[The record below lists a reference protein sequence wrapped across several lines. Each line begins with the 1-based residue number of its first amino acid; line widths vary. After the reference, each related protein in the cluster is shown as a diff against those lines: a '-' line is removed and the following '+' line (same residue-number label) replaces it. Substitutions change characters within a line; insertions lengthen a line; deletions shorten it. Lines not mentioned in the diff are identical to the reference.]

1 MELKGF
7 KSFAEKTTIKFDS
20 QITAVVGPN
29 GSGKSNISDAV
40 RWVLGEQSV
49 KSLRGA
55 NMKDVI
61 FTGAKSSMN
70 IAEVKLN
77 FSNEDKKLDI
87 PYDKVAITRRIYRS
101 GENEYK
107 INDKRVRLKD
117 IRELFFDTGVGKEG
131 YSIIGQ
137 GRIDEIIMSSPKDR
151 RAIFEEASGISK
163 HKYRRDEA
171 SKKLES
177 VNDDLEIIE
186 KELEYKKKD
195 YNLFKTYKEN
205 YLKHRDLTEEINK
218 KSFFYLKN
226 KSYDLIKKRD
236 NLKNQIRD
244 LDENIKSLESQNSEI
259 KEKLSPFKK
268 DYNLDKERLEN
279 LLASLSSYEKNI
291 EKAHS
296 SLKLNEQKLDYDEKD
311 RARIADVLSSLET
324 NFSKDS
330 KDLEEKEDSLNKIEK
345 SILEIENDLKIKKE
359 TRDRLEKEI
368 KNLNDEIFKEKIA
381 YEEVKAKILDYQVFE
396 KSRAI
401 IDEKRKK
408 DLKEKRQRIE
418 KLDQEIC
425 ELEKEYE
432 SLKSAEK
439 ILDGEILDLKE
450 RTKNLAE
457 AINKANEELERSIS
471 SLNNLKLDL
480 KSLLSDY
487 KIEKNLL
494 ENNQGYF
501 YPVQDFLKKT
511 KINGLG
517 GFYLDTLAN
526 LISVKNGYEEI
537 IDTLIGSGLQN
548 IVTRT
553 KEDTRELINFVNR
566 EKLGRLTFL
575 PINSINSFLK
585 ERPRE
590 PEVIAMAY
598 ELVAYDPKLT
608 GIIGHFLGSTVVVKD
623 IDDAISLSKKI
634 KGYRIISL
642 NLDIINTWGSMV
654 AGTNKNKRSST
665 NLLNRKKK
673 LSDLENSINNLSV
686 KQKDYEKRISE
697 INQDLGTKKNEL
709 LDLKQDFEEKDKK
722 KKDLASDIERLRLKI
737 ESLSQQRTDLD
748 ESGLDYEERES
759 DIDIERLKAEE
770 ISLKEDLEGQNTKL
784 AEKSKDFD
792 ILKEEII
799 SLTNK
804 LEINKRDKSLLENSL
819 ANIKNS
825 LEDIRENKKIQ
836 EKLFANLE
844 NDLEESKKKAES
856 LEKSIKLYQE
866 EAEKL
871 SQTIADLKDSLSK
884 REGEN
889 SKLIEENQKFE
900 EEIKNLDLERVKIS
914 YKLDS
919 ANENYK
925 NLEDEVSPYITMSLD
940 DLAEKFK
947 ADEKIS
953 PTKSELIDIQKRINE
968 VGFFTETALE
978 DFDNIDKEVNFIK
991 AQVEDL
997 RNSKADIEKMIVRLE
1012 KEMKDEFSKNFA
1024 IINENFTKIFK
1035 ILFMGGDA
1043 RLILD
1048 SEDFLTAGVEIEAKP
1063 PSKSLKSIS
1072 LLSGG
1077 EKALTAV
1084 ALLFAIF
1091 EQNPAPFSILDEIDA
1106 ALDEANIKRYIEY
1119 LKGLSDKTQF
1129 IMITHRQTTM
1139 QLAEKIHGVTIDDEG
1154 ISKLYSIGFGEN

>member
-1 MELKGF
+1 M
-7 KSFAEKTTIKFDS
+7 
-20 QITAVVGPN
+20 
-29 GSGKSNISDAV
+29 
-40 RWVLGEQSV
+40 GEQSV

-575 PINSINSFLK
+575 PIDSINSFLK

>member
-1 MELKGF
+1 M
-7 KSFAEKTTIKFDS
+7 
-20 QITAVVGPN
+20 
-29 GSGKSNISDAV
+29 
-40 RWVLGEQSV
+40 GEQSV

-575 PINSINSFLK
+575 PIDSINSFLK

-844 NDLEESKKKAES
+844 NDLEESKKKGES

>member
-1 MELKGF
+1 M
-7 KSFAEKTTIKFDS
+7 
-20 QITAVVGPN
+20 
-29 GSGKSNISDAV
+29 
-40 RWVLGEQSV
+40 GEQSV

-107 INDKRVRLKD
+107 INDNRVRLKD

-137 GRIDEIIMSSPKDR
+137 GRIDEIILSSPKDR

-205 YLKHRDLTEEINK
+205 YLKHRDLTNEINK

-236 NLKNQIRD
+236 NLKIQIRD
-244 LDENIKSLESQNSEI
+244 LDEKVKTLENQNSEI

-268 DYNLDKERLEN
+268 DYDLDKERLEN

-291 EKAHS
+291 EKANS

-311 RARIADVLSSLET
+311 RARIAEVLSSLGT
-324 NFSKDS
+324 NYNKES
-330 KDLEEKEDSLNKIEK
+330 KDLEEKEYSLNQIEK
-345 SILEIENDLKIKKE
+345 SILEIENDLKTKKE
-359 TRDRLEKEI
+359 TRDGLEKEI
-368 KNLNDEIFKEKIA
+368 KALNDEIFKEKIV

-408 DLKEKRQRIE
+408 DLEEKRQKID
-418 KLDQEIC
+418 KLDIEIG

-432 SLKSAEK
+432 SLKAAGK
-439 ILDGEILDLKE
+439 TLNGEILDLKE
-450 RTKNLAE
+450 KTNNLAE
-457 AINKANEELERSIS
+457 AINKANEELDRSIS

-553 KEDTRELINFVNR
+553 KDDTRELINFVNR

-575 PINSINSFLK
+575 PIDSINSFLK
-585 ERPRE
+585 EKPIE
-590 PEVIAMAY
+590 PEVVAMAY
-598 ELVAYDPKLT
+598 ELVAYDPKLR

-673 LSDLENSINNLSV
+673 LNDLENSIKNLTG
-686 KQKDYEKRISE
+686 KQKDFEKRISE
-697 INQDLGTKKNEL
+697 INQDLAYKKNEL
-709 LDLKQDFEEKDKK
+709 LDLKEDFEEKDKK
-722 KKDLASDIERLRLKI
+722 KNNLASEIERLRLKI
-737 ESLSQQRTDLD
+737 ESLSQHKADLGV
-748 ESGLDYEERES
+748 EGLDYEDRES

-770 ISLKEDLEGQNTKL
+770 ISLKEDLENQNRKL
-784 AEKSKDFD
+784 TEKSKAFD

-799 SLTNK
+799 SLTNR

-819 ANIKNS
+819 VNIKNS

-871 SQTIADLKDSLSK
+871 SQIITDLKDSLSK

-889 SKLIEENQKFE
+889 SKLIEENQKLE
-900 EEIKNLDLERVKIS
+900 DQIKNLDLERVKIS
-914 YKLDS
+914 YKIDS
-919 ANENYK
+919 ANENYQ
-925 NLEDEVSPYITMSLD
+925 NLEDEVGPYITMSLD

-947 ADEKIS
+947 DDEKIN

-991 AQVEDL
+991 DQVEDL
-997 RNSKADIEKMIVRLE
+997 RHSKADIEKMIVRLE

>member
-1 MELKGF
+1 
-7 KSFAEKTTIKFDS
+7 
-20 QITAVVGPN
+20 
-29 GSGKSNISDAV
+29 
-40 RWVLGEQSV
+40 
-49 KSLRGA
+49 
-55 NMKDVI
+55 MKDVI

-77 FSNEDKKLDI
+77 FSNENKKLDI

-330 KDLEEKEDSLNKIEK
+330 KELEEKEDSLGQIEK

-359 TRDRLEKEI
+359 IRDRLEKEI
-368 KNLNDEIFKEKIA
+368 KSLNDEIFKEKIA

-408 DLKEKRQRIE
+408 DLEEKRQRIE
-418 KLDQEIC
+418 KLDLEIAQ
-425 ELEKEYE
+425 LEKEYE
-432 SLKSAEK
+432 SLRSAER

-450 RTKNLAE
+450 KTKNLAE

-494 ENNQGYF
+494 DNNQGYF

-526 LISVKNGYEEI
+526 LISVKNSYEEI

-566 EKLGRLTFL
+566 ERLGRLTFL
-575 PINSINSFLK
+575 PIDSINSFLK

-598 ELVAYDPKLT
+598 ELVAYDSKLT
-608 GIIGHFLGSTVVVKD
+608 SIIGHFLGSTVVVKD

-673 LSDLENSINNLSV
+673 LSDLENSINNLTG
-686 KQKDYEKRISE
+686 KQKDFEKRIFD
-697 INQDLGTKKNEL
+697 INQDLGSKKNDL
-709 LDLKQDFEEKDKK
+709 LGLKQDFEEKDKK
-722 KKDLASDIERLRLKI
+722 KKDLASQIERLRLKI
-737 ESLSQQRTDLD
+737 ESLSQHKADLD
-748 ESGLDYEERES
+748 DQGLDYEERES

-770 ISLKEDLEGQNTKL
+770 ISLKEDLEGQNAKL
-784 AEKSKDFD
+784 AEKSKVFD

-844 NDLEESKKKAES
+844 NDLEESKKKAET

-871 SQTIADLKDSLSK
+871 SQTIANLKNSLSK

-997 RNSKADIEKMIVRLE
+997 KNSKADIEKMIVRLE

>member
-1 MELKGF
+1 
-7 KSFAEKTTIKFDS
+7 
-20 QITAVVGPN
+20 
-29 GSGKSNISDAV
+29 
-40 RWVLGEQSV
+40 
-49 KSLRGA
+49 
-55 NMKDVI
+55 MKDVI
-61 FTGAKSSMN
+61 FTGAKSAMN
-70 IAEVKLN
+70 IAEVSLN
-77 FSNEDKKLDI
+77 FSNEDKKLDL

-117 IRELFFDTGVGKEG
+117 VRELFLDTGVGKEG

-186 KELEYKKKD
+186 KELEYKEKD
-195 YNLFKTYKEN
+195 YNLLKTYKDN
-205 YLKHRDLTEEINK
+205 YLKHRDLTDEINK

-236 NLKNQIRD
+236 SLKIDIKN
-244 LDENIKSLESQNSEI
+244 LDEKINELESQNSEV
-259 KEKLSPFKK
+259 KEKLSPFRK
-268 DYNLDKERLEN
+268 DYELDKEKLDK
-279 LLASLSSYEKNI
+279 LIASLSSYEKNI
-291 EKAHS
+291 EKANS

-311 RARIADVLSSLET
+311 KARIREILENLER
-324 NFSKDS
+324 NFIKEG
-330 KDLEEKEDSLNKIEK
+330 KDLEEKQKNIKILEESIFEIEK
-345 SILEIENDLKIKKE
+345 DFKDKKE
-359 TRDRLEKEI
+359 TRSKLEVEI
-368 KNLNDEIFKEKIA
+368 NLLNEEISKGNTT
-381 YEEVKAKILDYQVFE
+381 YEEIKAKIIDYQVFE

-408 DLKEKRQRIE
+408 DLEEKRIKIE
-418 KLDQEIC
+418 N
-425 ELEKEYE
+425 
-432 SLKSAEK
+432 
-439 ILDGEILDLKE
+439 LDGEIGELKNQYKKLKTSE
-450 RTKNLAE
+450 DSLAGEILEEEGKIRELGE
-457 AINKANEELERSIS
+457 AITLLTDQSNKTTS
-471 SLNNLKLDL
+471 SLNNLKLDM

-511 KINGLG
+511 KINGLA

-526 LISVKNGYEEI
+526 LISVRIGYEEI
-537 IDTLIGSGLQN
+537 IDNLIGAGLQN

-553 KEDTRELINFVNR
+553 KEDTRELINFVNK

-575 PINSINSFLK
+575 PIDSINSSMK
-585 ERPRE
+585 EKPRE

-598 ELVAYDPKLT
+598 ELVGYDEKLT

-623 IDDAISLSKKI
+623 IDAAISLSKKI

-673 LSDLENSINNLSV
+673 LVDLENSIQNLNQ
-686 KQKDYEKRISE
+686 KQKSLEEKLGE
-697 INQDLGTKKNEL
+697 INLDLENKKNSL
-709 LDLKQDFEEKDKK
+709 IDLKNSYENKSES
-722 KKDLASDIERLRLKI
+722 KKDLINSMERLKLKI
-737 ESLSQQRTDLD
+737 ESLSQQRLDLD
-748 ESGLDYEERES
+748 SDELDYEDRES
-759 DIDIERLKAEE
+759 DVDIDKLKADEERLLNDLGQKNKELEE
-770 ISLKEDLEGQNTKL
+770 KTAAFNHIKEDLIT
-784 AEKSKDFD
+784 
-792 ILKEEII
+792 
-799 SLTNK
+799 LTNK
-804 LEINKRDKSLLENSL
+804 LEIAKRDKSLGQNSL
-819 ANIKNS
+819 ANLKNS
-825 LEDIRENKKIQ
+825 LEDIRSNKQIQ
-836 EKLFANLE
+836 EKLLVNLE
-844 NDLEESKKKAES
+844 KDLEASRQNTEN
-856 LEKSIKLYQE
+856 LNKSIALYE
-866 EAEKL
+866 KEAENLRTVIEELKASLKL
-871 SQTIADLKDSLSK
+871 

-889 SKLIEENQKFE
+889 IKLIEENQKFE
-900 EEIKNLDLERVKIS
+900 DELKNLDLERVKLS
-914 YKLDS
+914 YKLDN

-925 NLEDEVSPYITMSLD
+925 NLEDEVGPYITMSLD
-940 DLAEKFK
+940 DLAEKYK
-947 ADEKIS
+947 QEEKIN
-953 PTKSELIDIQKRINE
+953 PTKTDLINLQKKINE
-968 VGFFTETALE
+968 VGYFTETSLE
-978 DFDNIDKEVNFIK
+978 DFDTVDKEVNFIK
-991 AQVEDL
+991 DQVADL

-1024 IINENFTKIFK
+1024 VINQNFTKIFK

-1154 ISKLYSIGFGEN
+1154 ISKLYSIGFAENWLKG

>member
-1 MELKGF
+1 M
-7 KSFAEKTTIKFDS
+7 
-20 QITAVVGPN
+20 
-29 GSGKSNISDAV
+29 
-40 RWVLGEQSV
+40 GEQSV

-77 FSNEDKKLDI
+77 FSNENKKLDI

-236 NLKNQIRD
+236 NLKNQIRN
-244 LDENIKSLESQNSEI
+244 LDENIKSLEGQNLEI

-268 DYNLDKERLEN
+268 DYDLDKERLEN

-291 EKAHS
+291 EKSHS

-311 RARIADVLSSLET
+311 RTRIAEVLSSLET

-330 KDLEEKEDSLNKIEK
+330 KELEEKEDSLNKIEK

-408 DLKEKRQRIE
+408 DLEEKRQRIE
-418 KLDQEIC
+418 KLDQEIA

-432 SLKSAEK
+432 SLRSVEK
-439 ILDGEILDLKE
+439 NLDGEIFDLKE
-450 RTKNLAE
+450 KTNNLAD
-457 AINKANEELERSIS
+457 AINKANEELDRSIS
-471 SLNNLKLDL
+471 SLNKLKLDL

-526 LISVKNGYEEI
+526 LISVRNGYEEI

-566 EKLGRLTFL
+566 ERLGRLTFL
-575 PINSINSFLK
+575 PIDSINSFLK
-585 ERPRE
+585 EKPRE
-590 PEVIAMAY
+590 PEVVAMAY

-608 GIIGHFLGSTVVVKD
+608 SIIGHFLGSTVVVKD

-686 KQKDYEKRISE
+686 KQKDFEKRISE

-709 LDLKQDFEEKDKK
+709 LDLKQDFEDKENK
-722 KKDLASDIERLRLKI
+722 KKDLTSQIERLRLKI
-737 ESLSQQRTDLD
+737 ESLSQQRIDLD
-748 ESGLDYEERES
+748 GSGPDYEERES

-770 ISLKEDLEGQNTKL
+770 ISLKEDIEGQNAKL
-784 AEKSKDFD
+784 AEKSKVFD

-819 ANIKNS
+819 VNIKNS

-871 SQTIADLKDSLSK
+871 SQTIADLKNSLSK

-940 DLAEKFK
+940 DLAEKFR

-953 PTKSELIDIQKRINE
+953 PTKSELIEIQKRINE

-997 RNSKADIEKMIVRLE
+997 KNSKADIEKMIVRLE

>member
-1 MELKGF
+1 M
-7 KSFAEKTTIKFDS
+7 
-20 QITAVVGPN
+20 
-29 GSGKSNISDAV
+29 
-40 RWVLGEQSV
+40 GEQSV

-77 FSNEDKKLDI
+77 FSNENKKLDI

-244 LDENIKSLESQNSEI
+244 LDEKIKTLESQNSEI

-268 DYNLDKERLEN
+268 DYDLDKERLEN

-330 KDLEEKEDSLNKIEK
+330 KNLEEKEDSLNKIEK
-345 SILEIENDLKIKKE
+345 SILEIENDLKTKKE

-408 DLKEKRQRIE
+408 DLEEKRQRIE
-418 KLDQEIC
+418 KLDLEIAQ
-425 ELEKEYE
+425 LEKEYE
-432 SLKSAEK
+432 SLRSAEK

-450 RTKNLAE
+450 KTKNLAE

-566 EKLGRLTFL
+566 ERLGRLTFL
-575 PINSINSFLK
+575 PIDSINSFLK

-623 IDDAISLSKKI
+623 IDAAISLSKKI

-673 LSDLENSINNLSV
+673 LSDLENSINNLNV
-686 KQKDYEKRISE
+686 KQKDFEKRISE
-697 INQDLGTKKNEL
+697 INQDLGSKKNDL
-709 LDLKQDFEEKDKK
+709 LGLKQDFEEKDKK
-722 KKDLASDIERLRLKI
+722 KIDLASKIERLRLKI
-737 ESLSQQRTDLD
+737 ESLSQHKADLD
-748 ESGLDYEERES
+748 DQGLDYEERES

-770 ISLKEDLEGQNTKL
+770 ISLKEDLDGQNAKL
-784 AEKSKDFD
+784 AEKSKVFD

-844 NDLEESKKKAES
+844 NDLEESKKKAET

-871 SQTIADLKDSLSK
+871 SQTIANLKNSLSK

-997 RNSKADIEKMIVRLE
+997 KNSKADIEKMIVRLE

>member
-1 MELKGF
+1 M
-7 KSFAEKTTIKFDS
+7 
-20 QITAVVGPN
+20 
-29 GSGKSNISDAV
+29 
-40 RWVLGEQSV
+40 GEQSV

-137 GRIDEIIMSSPKDR
+137 GRIDEIILSSPKDR

-186 KELEYKKKD
+186 KELDYKKKD

-205 YLKHRDLTEEINK
+205 YLKHRDLTNEINK

-236 NLKNQIRD
+236 NLKIQIRD
-244 LDENIKSLESQNSEI
+244 LDEKVKTLESQNSKI

-268 DYNLDKERLEN
+268 DYDLDKERLEN

-311 RARIADVLSSLET
+311 KARIAEVLSSLGT
-324 NFSKDS
+324 NFNKES
-330 KDLEEKEDSLNKIEK
+330 KDLDEKEYSLNQIEK
-345 SILEIENDLKIKKE
+345 SILEIENDLKTKKE
-359 TRDRLEKEI
+359 TRDGLEKEI
-368 KNLNDEIFKEKIA
+368 KALNDEIFKGKIA

-408 DLKEKRQRIE
+408 DLEEKRQKID
-418 KLDQEIC
+418 KLDIEIG

-432 SLKSAEK
+432 SLKAAEK
-439 ILDGEILDLKE
+439 KLDGEILDLKE
-450 RTKNLAE
+450 KTNNLAE
-457 AINKANEELERSIS
+457 AINKANEELDRSIS

-537 IDTLIGSGLQN
+537 IDNLIGSGLQN

-553 KEDTRELINFVNR
+553 KDDTRELINFVNR

-575 PINSINSFLK
+575 PIDSINSFLK
-585 ERPRE
+585 EKPIE
-590 PEVIAMAY
+590 PEVVAMAY
-598 ELVAYDPKLT
+598 ELVAYDPKLR

-673 LSDLENSINNLSV
+673 LNDLENSIKNLTG
-686 KQKDYEKRISE
+686 KQKDFEKRISE
-697 INQDLGTKKNEL
+697 INQDLAYKKNEL
-709 LDLKQDFEEKDKK
+709 LDLKEDFEGKDKK
-722 KKDLASDIERLRLKI
+722 KNNLASEIERLRLKI
-737 ESLSQQRTDLD
+737 ESLSQLKADLGA
-748 ESGLDYEERES
+748 EGLDYEDRES

-770 ISLKEDLEGQNTKL
+770 ISLKEDIENQNRKL
-784 AEKSKDFD
+784 TEKSKAFD

-804 LEINKRDKSLLENSL
+804 LEIDKRDNSLLENSL
-819 ANIKNS
+819 VNIKNS

-871 SQTIADLKDSLSK
+871 SQIIADLKDSLSK

-889 SKLIEENQKFE
+889 SKLIEENQKLE
-900 EEIKNLDLERVKIS
+900 DQIKNLDLERVKIS

-919 ANENYK
+919 ANENYQ
-925 NLEDEVSPYITMSLD
+925 NLEDEVGPYITMSLD

-947 ADEKIS
+947 DDEKLN

-991 AQVEDL
+991 EQVEDL

>member
-1 MELKGF
+1 M
-7 KSFAEKTTIKFDS
+7 
-20 QITAVVGPN
+20 
-29 GSGKSNISDAV
+29 
-40 RWVLGEQSV
+40 GEQSV

-137 GRIDEIIMSSPKDR
+137 GRIDEIILSSPKDR

-205 YLKHRDLTEEINK
+205 YLKHRDLTNEINK

-236 NLKNQIRD
+236 NLKIQIRD
-244 LDENIKSLESQNSEI
+244 LDEKVKTLESQNSEI

-311 RARIADVLSSLET
+311 RARIAEVLSSLET
-324 NFSKDS
+324 NFNKES
-330 KDLEEKEDSLNKIEK
+330 KDLEEKEYSLNQIEK
-345 SILEIENDLKIKKE
+345 SILEIENDLKTKKE
-359 TRDRLEKEI
+359 TRDGLEKET
-368 KNLNDEIFKEKIA
+368 KALNDEIFEEKIA

-408 DLKEKRQRIE
+408 DLEEKRQKIDKLEIE
-418 KLDQEIC
+418 IG
-425 ELEKEYE
+425 ELQKEYE
-432 SLKSAEK
+432 SLKASEK
-439 ILDGEILDLKE
+439 KLDGEILDLKE
-450 RTKNLAE
+450 KTNNLAE
-457 AINKANEELERSIS
+457 AINKANEELDRSIS

-553 KEDTRELINFVNR
+553 KDDTRELINFVNR

-575 PINSINSFLK
+575 PIDSINSFLK
-585 ERPRE
+585 EKPRE
-590 PEVIAMAY
+590 PEVVAMAY

-608 GIIGHFLGSTVVVKD
+608 GIIGHFLGSTVVVKN

-673 LSDLENSINNLSV
+673 LNDLENSIKNLTG
-686 KQKDYEKRISE
+686 KQKDFEKRISE
-697 INQDLGTKKNEL
+697 INQDLSYKKNEL
-709 LDLKQDFEEKDKK
+709 LDLKEDFEEKDKK
-722 KKDLASDIERLRLKI
+722 KNNLASEIERLRLKI
-737 ESLSQQRTDLD
+737 ESLNQHKTDLGV
-748 ESGLDYEERES
+748 EGLDYEDRES
-759 DIDIERLKAEE
+759 DIDIERFKAEE
-770 ISLKEDLEGQNTKL
+770 ISLKEDLENQNRKL
-784 AEKSKDFD
+784 TEKSKAFD

-819 ANIKNS
+819 VNIKNS

-871 SQTIADLKDSLSK
+871 SQIITDLKDSLSK

-889 SKLIEENQKFE
+889 SKLIEENQKLE
-900 EEIKNLDLERVKIS
+900 DQIKNLDLERVKIS
-914 YKLDS
+914 YKIDS
-919 ANENYK
+919 ANENYQ
-925 NLEDEVSPYITMSLD
+925 NLEDEVGPYITMSLD

-947 ADEKIS
+947 ADEKLN
-953 PTKSELIDIQKRINE
+953 PTKSELIDIQKKINE

-991 AQVEDL
+991 DQVEDL

>member
-1 MELKGF
+1 
-7 KSFAEKTTIKFDS
+7 
-20 QITAVVGPN
+20 
-29 GSGKSNISDAV
+29 
-40 RWVLGEQSV
+40 
-49 KSLRGA
+49 
-55 NMKDVI
+55 MKDVI
-61 FTGAKSSMN
+61 FTGAKSAMN
-70 IAEVKLN
+70 IAEVSLN
-77 FSNEDKKLDI
+77 FSNEDKKLDL

-107 INDKRVRLKD
+107 INEKRVRLKD
-117 IRELFFDTGVGKEG
+117 VRELFLDTGVGKEG

-186 KELEYKKKD
+186 KELEYKEKD
-195 YNLFKTYKEN
+195 YNLLKTYKDN
-205 YLKHRDLTEEINK
+205 YLKHRDLTDEINK

-236 NLKNQIRD
+236 SLKIDIKN
-244 LDENIKSLESQNSEI
+244 LDEKINELESQNSEV
-259 KEKLSPFKK
+259 KEKLSPFRK
-268 DYNLDKERLEN
+268 DYELDKEKLDK
-279 LLASLSSYEKNI
+279 LIASLSSYEKNI
-291 EKAHS
+291 EKANS

-311 RARIADVLSSLET
+311 KARIREILENLES
-324 NFSKDS
+324 NFIKEG
-330 KDLEEKEDSLNKIEK
+330 KDLEEKQKNIKILEE
-345 SILEIENDLKIKKE
+345 SILEIEKDFKDKKE
-359 TRDRLEKEI
+359 TRFKLEVDINLLNEEI
-368 KNLNDEIFKEKIA
+368 SKGNTT
-381 YEEVKAKILDYQVFE
+381 YEEIKAKIIDYQVFE

-408 DLKEKRQRIE
+408 DLEEKRIKIE
-418 KLDQEIC
+418 NI
-425 ELEKEYE
+425 
-432 SLKSAEK
+432 
-439 ILDGEILDLKE
+439 DGEIGELKNQYE
-450 RTKNLAE
+450 KLKTSEDSLSSEILEEEGKIRELGE
-457 AINKANEELERSIS
+457 AITLLTDQSNKTTS
-471 SLNNLKLDL
+471 SLNNLKLDM

-511 KINGLG
+511 KINGLAR
-517 GFYLDTLAN
+517 FYLDTLAN
-526 LISVKNGYEEI
+526 LISVRIGYEEI
-537 IDTLIGSGLQN
+537 IDNLIGAGLQN

-553 KEDTRELINFVNR
+553 KEDTRELINFVNK

-575 PINSINSFLK
+575 PIDSINSSMK
-585 ERPRE
+585 EKPRE

-598 ELVAYDPKLT
+598 ELVGYDEKLT

-623 IDDAISLSKKI
+623 IDAAISLSKKI

-673 LSDLENSINNLSV
+673 LADLENSIQNLNQ
-686 KQKDYEKRISE
+686 KQKSLEEKLGE
-697 INQDLGTKKNEL
+697 INLDLENKKISLIDLKNSYENKSESKKNL
-709 LDLKQDFEEKDKK
+709 IN
-722 KKDLASDIERLRLKI
+722 SMERLKLKI
-737 ESLSQQRTDLD
+737 ESLSQQRLDLD
-748 ESGLDYEERES
+748 SDELDYEDRES
-759 DIDIERLKAEE
+759 GFDIDKLKADEERLLNDLGQKNKELEE
-770 ISLKEDLEGQNTKL
+770 KTEAFNHIKEDLIT
-784 AEKSKDFD
+784 
-792 ILKEEII
+792 
-799 SLTNK
+799 LTNK
-804 LEINKRDKSLLENSL
+804 LEIAKRDKSLGQNSL
-819 ANIKNS
+819 ANLKNS
-825 LEDIRENKKIQ
+825 LEDIRSNKQIQ
-836 EKLFANLE
+836 EKLLVNLE
-844 NDLEESKKKAES
+844 KDLEASRQNTEN
-856 LEKSIKLYQE
+856 LNKSIALYE
-866 EAEKL
+866 KEAENLRTVIEELKASLKL
-871 SQTIADLKDSLSK
+871 

-889 SKLIEENQKFE
+889 IKLIEENQKFE
-900 EEIKNLDLERVKIS
+900 DELKNLDLERVKLS
-914 YKLDS
+914 YKLDN

-925 NLEDEVSPYITMSLD
+925 NLEDEVGPYITMSLD
-940 DLAEKFK
+940 DLAEKYK
-947 ADEKIS
+947 QEEKIN
-953 PTKSELIDIQKRINE
+953 PTKTDLINLQKKINE
-968 VGFFTETALE
+968 VGYFTETSLE
-978 DFDNIDKEVNFIK
+978 DFDTVDKEVNFIK
-991 AQVEDL
+991 DQVADL
-997 RNSKADIEKMIVRLE
+997 KNSKADIEKMIVRLE

-1024 IINENFTKIFK
+1024 VINQNFTKIFK

-1154 ISKLYSIGFGEN
+1154 ISKLYSIGFAENWLKG

>member
-1 MELKGF
+1 
-7 KSFAEKTTIKFDS
+7 
-20 QITAVVGPN
+20 
-29 GSGKSNISDAV
+29 
-40 RWVLGEQSV
+40 
-49 KSLRGA
+49 
-55 NMKDVI
+55 MKDVI

-137 GRIDEIIMSSPKDR
+137 GRIDEIILSSPKDR

-205 YLKHRDLTEEINK
+205 YLKHRDLTNEINK

-236 NLKNQIRD
+236 NLKIQIRD
-244 LDENIKSLESQNSEI
+244 LDEKVKTLESQNSKI

-268 DYNLDKERLEN
+268 DYDLDKERLEN

-311 RARIADVLSSLET
+311 RARISEVLSSLGT
-324 NFSKDS
+324 NFNKESKE
-330 KDLEEKEDSLNKIEK
+330 LEEKEYSLNQIEK
-345 SILEIENDLKIKKE
+345 SILEIENDLKTKKE
-359 TRDRLEKEI
+359 TRDGLEKEI
-368 KNLNDEIFKEKIA
+368 KALNDEIFEEKIA

-408 DLKEKRQRIE
+408 DLEEKRQKID
-418 KLDQEIC
+418 KLDIEIG

-432 SLKSAEK
+432 SLKAAEK
-439 ILDGEILDLKE
+439 KLDGEILDLKE
-450 RTKNLAE
+450 KTNNLAE
-457 AINKANEELERSIS
+457 AINKANEELDRSIS

-553 KEDTRELINFVNR
+553 KDDTRELINFVNR

-575 PINSINSFLK
+575 PIDSINSFLK
-585 ERPRE
+585 EKPRE
-590 PEVIAMAY
+590 PEVVAMAY

-608 GIIGHFLGSTVVVKD
+608 GIIGHFLGSTVVVKN

-654 AGTNKNKRSST
+654 AGTYKNKRSST

-673 LSDLENSINNLSV
+673 LNDLENSIKNLTG
-686 KQKDYEKRISE
+686 KQKDFEEKISE
-697 INQDLGTKKNEL
+697 INQDLAYKKNEL
-709 LDLKQDFEEKDKK
+709 LYLKEDFEEKDKK
-722 KKDLASDIERLRLKI
+722 KNNLASEIERLRLKI
-737 ESLSQQRTDLD
+737 ESLSQHKADLGV
-748 ESGLDYEERES
+748 EGLDYEDRES

-770 ISLKEDLEGQNTKL
+770 ISLKEDLENQNRKL
-784 AEKSKDFD
+784 AEKSKAFD

-799 SLTNK
+799 SLTNR

-819 ANIKNS
+819 VNIKNS

-871 SQTIADLKDSLSK
+871 SEIIADLKDSLSK

-889 SKLIEENQKFE
+889 SKLIEENQKLE
-900 EEIKNLDLERVKIS
+900 DQIKNLDLERVKIS

-919 ANENYK
+919 ANENYQ
-925 NLEDEVSPYITMSLD
+925 NLEDEVGPYITMSLD

-947 ADEKIS
+947 ADEKLN
-953 PTKSELIDIQKRINE
+953 PTKSELIDIQKKINE

-991 AQVEDL
+991 DQVEDL

>member
-1 MELKGF
+1 M
-7 KSFAEKTTIKFDS
+7 
-20 QITAVVGPN
+20 
-29 GSGKSNISDAV
+29 
-40 RWVLGEQSV
+40 GEQSV

-311 RARIADVLSSLET
+311 GARIADVLSSLET

-330 KDLEEKEDSLNKIEK
+330 KELEEKEDSLGQIEK

-368 KNLNDEIFKEKIA
+368 KSLNDEIFKEKIA

-408 DLKEKRQRIE
+408 DLEEKRQRIE

-439 ILDGEILDLKE
+439 ILEGEILDLKE
-450 RTKNLAE
+450 RTNNLAE

-494 ENNQGYF
+494 DNNQGYF

-553 KEDTRELINFVNR
+553 KDDTRELINFVNR
-566 EKLGRLTFL
+566 ERLGRLTFL
-575 PINSINSFLK
+575 PIDSINSFLK

-590 PEVIAMAY
+590 PEVVAMAY
-598 ELVAYDPKLT
+598 ELVSYDPKLT

-623 IDDAISLSKKI
+623 IDAAISLSKKI

-673 LSDLENSINNLSV
+673 LSDLENSINNLTG
-686 KQKDYEKRISE
+686 KQKDFEKRISE
-697 INQDLGTKKNEL
+697 INQDLGSKKNDL
-709 LDLKQDFEEKDKK
+709 LGLKQDFEEKDKK
-722 KKDLASDIERLRLKI
+722 KKDLASQIERLRLKI
-737 ESLSQQRTDLD
+737 ESLSQHKADLD
-748 ESGLDYEERES
+748 DQGLDYEERES

-770 ISLKEDLEGQNTKL
+770 ISLKEDLEGQNAKL
-784 AEKSKDFD
+784 AEKSKVFD

-844 NDLEESKKKAES
+844 NDLEESKKKAET

-871 SQTIADLKDSLSK
+871 SQTIANLKNSLSK

-978 DFDNIDKEVNFIK
+978 DFDNIDNEVDFIK

-1139 QLAEKIHGVTIDDEG
+1139 QLAEKIHGITIDDEG

>member
-1 MELKGF
+1 M
-7 KSFAEKTTIKFDS
+7 
-20 QITAVVGPN
+20 
-29 GSGKSNISDAV
+29 
-40 RWVLGEQSV
+40 GEQSV

-205 YLKHRDLTEEINK
+205 YLKHRDLNNEINK

-236 NLKNQIRD
+236 NLKIQIRD
-244 LDENIKSLESQNSEI
+244 LDEKVKTLENQNSEI

-268 DYNLDKERLEN
+268 DYELDKERLEN

-311 RARIADVLSSLET
+311 RARIAEVLSSLGT
-324 NFSKDS
+324 NFNKESKE
-330 KDLEEKEDSLNKIEK
+330 LEEKEYSLNQIEK
-345 SILEIENDLKIKKE
+345 SILEIENDLKTKKE
-359 TRDRLEKEI
+359 TRDGLEKEI
-368 KNLNDEIFKEKIA
+368 KALNDEIFEEKIA

-408 DLKEKRQRIE
+408 DLEEKRQKID
-418 KLDQEIC
+418 KLDIEIG

-432 SLKSAEK
+432 SLKAAEK
-439 ILDGEILDLKE
+439 KLDGEILDLKE
-450 RTKNLAE
+450 KTNNLAE
-457 AINKANEELERSIS
+457 AINKANEELDRSIS

-553 KEDTRELINFVNR
+553 KDDTRELINFVNR

-575 PINSINSFLK
+575 PIDSINSFLK
-585 ERPRE
+585 EKPIE
-590 PEVIAMAY
+590 TEVVAMAY
-598 ELVAYDPKLT
+598 ELVAYDPKLR

-673 LSDLENSINNLSV
+673 LNDLENSIKNLTG
-686 KQKDYEKRISE
+686 KQKDFEKRISE
-697 INQDLGTKKNEL
+697 INQDLAYKKKEL
-709 LDLKQDFEEKDKK
+709 LDLKEDFEGKDKK
-722 KKDLASDIERLRLKI
+722 KNNLASEIERLRLKI
-737 ESLSQQRTDLD
+737 ESLSQLKADLGA
-748 ESGLDYEERES
+748 EGLDYEDRES

-770 ISLKEDLEGQNTKL
+770 ISLKEDLENQNRKL
-784 AEKSKDFD
+784 TEKSKAFD

-799 SLTNK
+799 SLTNR

-819 ANIKNS
+819 VNIKNS

-844 NDLEESKKKAES
+844 NDLKGSKKKAES

-871 SQTIADLKDSLSK
+871 SQIIADLKDSLSK

-889 SKLIEENQKFE
+889 SKLIEENQKLE
-900 EEIKNLDLERVKIS
+900 DQIKNLDLERVKIS

-919 ANENYK
+919 ANENYQ
-925 NLEDEVSPYITMSLD
+925 NLEDEVGPYITMSLD

-947 ADEKIS
+947 ADEKLN
-953 PTKSELIDIQKRINE
+953 PTKSELIDIQKKINE

-991 AQVEDL
+991 EQVEDL

-1048 SEDFLTAGVEIEAKP
+1048 SEDFLAAGVEIEAKP

>member
-1 MELKGF
+1 M
-7 KSFAEKTTIKFDS
+7 
-20 QITAVVGPN
+20 
-29 GSGKSNISDAV
+29 
-40 RWVLGEQSV
+40 GEQSV

-77 FSNEDKKLDI
+77 FSNENKKLDI

-244 LDENIKSLESQNSEI
+244 LDENIKSLESQNLEI
-259 KEKLSPFKK
+259 QEKLSPFKK
-268 DYNLDKERLEN
+268 DYDLDKERLEN

-330 KDLEEKEDSLNKIEK
+330 KELEEKEDSLGQIEK

-368 KNLNDEIFKEKIA
+368 KSLNDEIFKEKIA

-408 DLKEKRQRIE
+408 DLEEKRQRIE
-418 KLDQEIC
+418 KLDLEIAQ
-425 ELEKEYE
+425 LEKEYE
-432 SLKSAEK
+432 SLRSAEK

-450 RTKNLAE
+450 KTKNLAE

-494 ENNQGYF
+494 DNNQGYF

-566 EKLGRLTFL
+566 ERLGRLTFL
-575 PINSINSFLK
+575 PIDSINSFLK

-608 GIIGHFLGSTVVVKD
+608 SIIGHFLGSTVVVKD

-673 LSDLENSINNLSV
+673 LSDLDNSINNLNV
-686 KQKDYEKRISE
+686 KQKDFEKRISE
-697 INQDLGTKKNEL
+697 INQDLGSKKNDL
-709 LDLKQDFEEKDKK
+709 LGLKQDFEEKDKK
-722 KKDLASDIERLRLKI
+722 KKDLASQIERLRLKI
-737 ESLSQQRTDLD
+737 ESLSQHKADLD
-748 ESGLDYEERES
+748 DQGLDYEERES

-770 ISLKEDLEGQNTKL
+770 ISLKEDLEGQNAKL
-784 AEKSKDFD
+784 AEKSKVFD

-844 NDLEESKKKAES
+844 NDLEESKKKAET

-871 SQTIADLKDSLSK
+871 SQTIANLKNSLSK

-991 AQVEDL
+991 SQVEDL
-997 RNSKADIEKMIVRLE
+997 KNSKADIEKMIVRLE

>member
-1 MELKGF
+1 M
-7 KSFAEKTTIKFDS
+7 
-20 QITAVVGPN
+20 
-29 GSGKSNISDAV
+29 
-40 RWVLGEQSV
+40 GEQSV

-575 PINSINSFLK
+575 PIDSINSFLK

-759 DIDIERLKAEE
+759 DIDIERFKAEE

>member
-1 MELKGF
+1 M
-7 KSFAEKTTIKFDS
+7 
-20 QITAVVGPN
+20 
-29 GSGKSNISDAV
+29 
-40 RWVLGEQSV
+40 GEQSV

>member
-1 MELKGF
+1 
-7 KSFAEKTTIKFDS
+7 
-20 QITAVVGPN
+20 
-29 GSGKSNISDAV
+29 
-40 RWVLGEQSV
+40 
-49 KSLRGA
+49 
-55 NMKDVI
+55 MKDVI
-61 FTGAKSSMN
+61 FTGAKSAMN
-70 IAEVKLN
+70 IAEVSLN

-117 IRELFFDTGVGKEG
+117 VRELFLDTGVGKEG

-137 GRIDEIIMSSPKDR
+137 GRIDEIILSSPKDR

-171 SKKLES
+171 GKKLES
-177 VNDDLEIIE
+177 VNNDLDLIE
-186 KELEYKKKD
+186 KELEYKEKD
-195 YNLFKTYKEN
+195 YKLLKTYKEN
-205 YLKHRDLTEEINK
+205 YLKHKDLTNEINRK
-218 KSFFYLKN
+218 AFFYLKN

-236 NLKNQIRD
+236 NLKIELGD
-244 LDENIKSLESQNSEI
+244 LDEKITSLESQNTVI
-259 KEKLSPFKK
+259 KEKLSPFRK
-268 DYNLDKERLEN
+268 DYDLDKQRLEK

-291 EKAHS
+291 EKAIS
-296 SLKLNEQKLDYDEKD
+296 SLKLNDQKLDYDQKD
-311 RARIADVLSSLET
+311 RERISEILENLES
-324 NFSKDS
+324 NFIKAGN
-330 KDLEEKEDSLNKIEK
+330 DLEEKQNNLLSLGQTISEIEK
-345 SILEIENDLKIKKE
+345 ELAVKKE
-359 TRDRLEKEI
+359 ARIRLEEEI
-368 KNLNDEIFKEKIA
+368 KILNEEISQQENT
-381 YEEVKAKILDYQVFE
+381 YEAIKTQILDYQVFE
-396 KSRAI
+396 KSKAI

-408 DLKEKRQRIE
+408 DLEEKRLKIARLDAEIKELNTEFE
-418 KLDQEIC
+418 KSKASEEAL
-425 ELEKEYE
+425 
-432 SLKSAEK
+432 SS
-439 ILDGEILDLKE
+439 EILEEEDNIRK
-450 RTKNLAE
+450 LAG
-457 AINKANEELERSIS
+457 AINLDTEEINKLAA

-511 KINGLG
+511 KINGLA

-526 LISVKNGYEEI
+526 LISVKTGYEEI
-537 IDTLIGSGLQN
+537 IDNLIGAGLQN
-548 IVTRT
+548 IVTRS

-575 PINSINSFLK
+575 PIDSINSAVK
-585 ERPRE
+585 EKPSE

-598 ELVAYDPKLT
+598 ELVSYDEKLK
-608 GIIGHFLGSTVVVKD
+608 GIVGHFLGSTVVVKD
-623 IDDAISLSKKI
+623 IDAAISLSKKI

-654 AGTNKNKRSST
+654 AGTNKNKRSTT

-673 LSDLENSINNLSV
+673 LVDLENSIKNLNQKQGSLEV
-686 KQKDYEKRISE
+686 KISEVNLDLEKKKASLIALRDTYEKKSE
-697 INQDLGTKKNEL
+697 V
-709 LDLKQDFEEKDKK
+709 
-722 KKDLASDIERLRLKI
+722 KKDLVNSLERLKLKI
-737 ESLSQQRTDLD
+737 ESLSQQRIDLNGGD
-748 ESGLDYEERES
+748 VDYEDRES
-759 DIDIERLKAEE
+759 SVDIDKLKAEE
-770 ISLKEDLEGQNTKL
+770 EELIKILGQKNKDLD
-784 AEKSKDFD
+784 EKTEAFNL
-792 ILKEEII
+792 LKEELIT
-799 SLTNK
+799 LTNK
-804 LEINKRDKSLLENSL
+804 MEISLRDKSLEENSL

-825 LEDIRENKKIQ
+825 LEDIRSNKKIQ
-836 EKLFANLE
+836 EKLLANLE
-844 NDLEESKKKAES
+844 NDLDLSKQKAEE
-856 LEKSIKLYQE
+856 LNKSIALYQE
-866 EAEKL
+866 ETQNLRLVIDE
-871 SQTIADLKDSLSK
+871 LKESLKK

-889 SKLIEENQKFE
+889 IKLIEENQKFE
-900 EEIKNLDLERVKIS
+900 DELKNLDIERVKLS
-914 YKLDS
+914 YKLDN
-919 ANENYK
+919 ANETYK
-925 NLEDEVSPYITMSLD
+925 NLEDEVGPYITMSLD
-940 DLAEKFK
+940 DLKEKFK
-947 ADEKIS
+947 EEEKIS
-953 PTKSELIDIQKRINE
+953 PTKSDLINIQKKINE
-968 VGFFTETALE
+968 VGFFTETAVE
-978 DFDNIDKEVNFIK
+978 DFDTVDKEVNFIK
-991 AQVEDL
+991 EQVSDL
-997 RNSKADIEKMIVRLE
+997 KNSKADIEKMIVRLE

-1024 IINENFTKIFK
+1024 VINKNFTKIFK

-1119 LKGLSDKTQF
+1119 LKGLSDNTQF

-1154 ISKLYSIGFGEN
+1154 MSKLYSIGFVEN

>member
-1 MELKGF
+1 
-7 KSFAEKTTIKFDS
+7 
-20 QITAVVGPN
+20 
-29 GSGKSNISDAV
+29 
-40 RWVLGEQSV
+40 
-49 KSLRGA
+49 
-55 NMKDVI
+55 MKDVI

-137 GRIDEIIMSSPKDR
+137 GRIDEIILSSPKDR

-205 YLKHRDLTEEINK
+205 YLKHRDLTNEINK

-236 NLKNQIRD
+236 NLKIQIRD
-244 LDENIKSLESQNSEI
+244 LDEKVKTLESQNSKI

-268 DYNLDKERLEN
+268 DYDLDKERLEN

-311 RARIADVLSSLET
+311 RARISEVLSSLGT
-324 NFSKDS
+324 NFNKESKE
-330 KDLEEKEDSLNKIEK
+330 LEEKEYSLNQIEK
-345 SILEIENDLKIKKE
+345 SILEIENDLKTKKE
-359 TRDRLEKEI
+359 TRDGLEKEI
-368 KNLNDEIFKEKIA
+368 KALNDEIFEEKIA

-408 DLKEKRQRIE
+408 DLEEKRQKID
-418 KLDQEIC
+418 KLDIEIG

-432 SLKSAEK
+432 SLKAAEK
-439 ILDGEILDLKE
+439 KLDGEILDLKE
-450 RTKNLAE
+450 KTNNLAE
-457 AINKANEELERSIS
+457 AINKANEELDRSIS

-553 KEDTRELINFVNR
+553 KDDTRELINFVNR

-575 PINSINSFLK
+575 PIDSINSFLK
-585 ERPRE
+585 EKPRE
-590 PEVIAMAY
+590 PEVVAMAY

-608 GIIGHFLGSTVVVKD
+608 GIIGHFLGSTVVVKN

-673 LSDLENSINNLSV
+673 LNDLENSIKNLTG
-686 KQKDYEKRISE
+686 KQKDFEEKISE
-697 INQDLGTKKNEL
+697 INQDLAYKKNEL
-709 LDLKQDFEEKDKK
+709 LYLKEDFEEKDKK
-722 KKDLASDIERLRLKI
+722 KNNLASEIERLRLKI
-737 ESLSQQRTDLD
+737 ESLSQHKADLGV
-748 ESGLDYEERES
+748 EGLDYEDRES

-770 ISLKEDLEGQNTKL
+770 ISLKEDLENQNRKL
-784 AEKSKDFD
+784 AEKSKAFD

-799 SLTNK
+799 SLTNR

-819 ANIKNS
+819 VNIKNS

-871 SQTIADLKDSLSK
+871 SEIIADLKDSLSK

-889 SKLIEENQKFE
+889 SKLIEENQKLE
-900 EEIKNLDLERVKIS
+900 DQIKNLDLERVKIS

-919 ANENYK
+919 ANENYQ
-925 NLEDEVSPYITMSLD
+925 NLEDEVGPYITMSLD

-947 ADEKIS
+947 ADEKLN
-953 PTKSELIDIQKRINE
+953 PTKSELIDIQKKINE

-991 AQVEDL
+991 DQVEDL

>member
-1 MELKGF
+1 M
-7 KSFAEKTTIKFDS
+7 
-20 QITAVVGPN
+20 
-29 GSGKSNISDAV
+29 
-40 RWVLGEQSV
+40 GEQSV

-268 DYNLDKERLEN
+268 DYDLDKERLEN

-311 RARIADVLSSLET
+311 RARIAEVLSSLET

-345 SILEIENDLKIKKE
+345 SILEIENDLKTKKE

-368 KNLNDEIFKEKIA
+368 KSLNDEIFKEKIA

-408 DLKEKRQRIE
+408 DLEEKRQRIE
-418 KLDQEIC
+418 KLDQEIA

-432 SLKSAEK
+432 SLRSAEK
-439 ILDGEILDLKE
+439 NLDGEILDLKE
-450 RTKNLAE
+450 KTNSLAE
-457 AINKANEELERSIS
+457 AINKANEELDRSIS

-553 KEDTRELINFVNR
+553 KDDTRELINFVNR

-575 PINSINSFLK
+575 PIDSINSFLK
-585 ERPRE
+585 EKPRE
-590 PEVIAMAY
+590 PEVVAMAY

-608 GIIGHFLGSTVVVKD
+608 GIVGHFLGSTVVVKD

-673 LSDLENSINNLSV
+673 LSDLENSINNLTG
-686 KQKDYEKRISE
+686 KQRDFEKRISE
-697 INQDLGTKKNEL
+697 INQDLGSKKNEL

-722 KKDLASDIERLRLKI
+722 KKDFASDIERLRLKI

-748 ESGLDYEERES
+748 RSGLDYEERES

-770 ISLKEDLEGQNTKL
+770 ISLKKDLEYQNTNL
-784 AEKSKDFD
+784 AEKSKAFD

-825 LEDIRENKKIQ
+825 LEDINENKKIQ

-844 NDLEESKKKAES
+844 NDLEESKKKTES

-871 SQTIADLKDSLSK
+871 RQTISDLKNSLSK

-900 EEIKNLDLERVKIS
+900 DQIKNLDLERVKIS

-919 ANENYK
+919 TNENYK

-997 RNSKADIEKMIVRLE
+997 KNSKADIEKMIVRLE

>member
-1 MELKGF
+1 M
-7 KSFAEKTTIKFDS
+7 
-20 QITAVVGPN
+20 
-29 GSGKSNISDAV
+29 
-40 RWVLGEQSV
+40 GEQSV

-236 NLKNQIRD
+236 NLKNQIRN
-244 LDENIKSLESQNSEI
+244 LDEKIKTLESQNSEI

-330 KDLEEKEDSLNKIEK
+330 KELEEKEDSLGQIEK

-368 KNLNDEIFKEKIA
+368 KSLNDEIFKEKIA

-408 DLKEKRQRIE
+408 DLEEKRQRIE
-418 KLDQEIC
+418 KLDLEIAQ
-425 ELEKEYE
+425 LEKEYE
-432 SLKSAEK
+432 SLRSAEK

-450 RTKNLAE
+450 KTKNLAE

-494 ENNQGYF
+494 DNNQGYF

-526 LISVKNGYEEI
+526 LISVKNSYEEI

-566 EKLGRLTFL
+566 ERLGRLTFL
-575 PINSINSFLK
+575 PIDSINSFLK

-608 GIIGHFLGSTVVVKD
+608 SIIGHFLGSTVVVKD

-673 LSDLENSINNLSV
+673 LSDLENAINNLTG
-686 KQKDYEKRISE
+686 KQKDFEKRIFE
-697 INQDLGTKKNEL
+697 INQDLGSKKNDL
-709 LDLKQDFEEKDKK
+709 LGLKQDFEDKENK

-748 ESGLDYEERES
+748 GSSLDYEERES

-900 EEIKNLDLERVKIS
+900 EEIKKLDLERVKIS

-968 VGFFTETALE
+968 VGFFTEIALE

-1035 ILFMGGDA
+1035 ILFMGGDS

>member
-1 MELKGF
+1 
-7 KSFAEKTTIKFDS
+7 
-20 QITAVVGPN
+20 
-29 GSGKSNISDAV
+29 
-40 RWVLGEQSV
+40 
-49 KSLRGA
+49 
-55 NMKDVI
+55 MKDVI

-70 IAEVKLN
+70 IAEVSLN

-137 GRIDEIIMSSPKDR
+137 GRIDEIILSSPKDR

-177 VNDDLEIIE
+177 VNGDLEIIE

-195 YNLFKTYKEN
+195 YNILKTYKEN
-205 YLKHRDLTEEINK
+205 YLRHRDLTDEINK

-244 LDENIKSLESQNSEI
+244 LDEKIKTSESQNIEI

-268 DYNLDKERLEN
+268 DYDHDKEKLEGF
-279 LLASLSSYEKNI
+279 LVSLSSYEKNI

-296 SLKLNEQKLDYDEKD
+296 SLKLSAQKLDYDEKD
-311 RARIADVLSSLET
+311 KARIAEILNTLET
-324 NFSKDS
+324 NFIKASA
-330 KDLEEKEDSLNKIEK
+330 DLEEKETSLAQIEK
-345 SILEIENDLKIKKE
+345 SIFEIENEFKTKKE
-359 TRDRLEKEI
+359 IRDRLEKEI
-368 KNLNDEIFKEKIA
+368 KALNDEIFKGKIA

-408 DLKEKRQRIE
+408 DLEEKRQRIE
-418 KLDQEIC
+418 KFDQEI
-425 ELEKEYE
+425 ESLGKEYD
-432 SLKSAEK
+432 SLKADEK
-439 ILDGEILDLKE
+439 ILDGEILDLREK
-450 RTKNLAE
+450 TKNIAE
-457 AINKANEELERSIS
+457 TINKVNDELNKTSS

-553 KEDTRELINFVNR
+553 KDDTRELINFVNR

-575 PINSINSFLK
+575 PIDSINSFLK
-585 ERPRE
+585 EKPRE

-598 ELVAYDPKLT
+598 ELVSFDSKLT
-608 GIIGHFLGSTVVVKD
+608 GIIGHFLGSTMVVKD
-623 IDDAISLSKKI
+623 IDAAISLSKKI

-654 AGTNKNKRSST
+654 AGTNKNKRSSAS
-665 NLLNRKKK
+665 LLNRKKK
-673 LSDLENSINNLSV
+673 LSELEKSIKNLSD
-686 KQKDYEKRISE
+686 KQKVFEDRIVE
-697 INQDLGTKKNEL
+697 INQDLANNKNEL
-709 LDLKQDFEEKDKK
+709 LILKEVFEEKENKK
-722 KKDLASDIERLRLKI
+722 KGLANEIERLSLKI
-737 ESLSQQRTDLD
+737 ESLSQHMADLD
-748 ESGLDYEERES
+748 EDGLDYEEREF
-759 DIDIERLKAEE
+759 DLDIERLKAEE
-770 ISLKEDLEGQNTKL
+770 LSFKKDLEAQNAKL
-784 AEKSKDFD
+784 DEKSKAFD
-792 ILKEEII
+792 TLKEEILG
-799 SLTNK
+799 LTNK

-819 ANIKNS
+819 VNIKNTI
-825 LEDIRENKKIQ
+825 EDIRENKKIQ
-836 EKLFANLE
+836 EKLFTNLE
-844 NDLEESKKKAES
+844 NDLEESKKKAETI
-856 LEKSIKLYQE
+856 EKSIKLYKDE
-866 EAEKL
+866 SEKL
-871 SQTIADLKDSLSK
+871 KQKTADLKDSLSK
-884 REGEN
+884 RESEN

-900 EEIKNLDLERVKIS
+900 EQIKNLDLERVKIS

-947 ADEKIS
+947 ADEKLN
-953 PTKSELIDIQKRINE
+953 PTKSELITIQKKINE
-968 VGFFTETALE
+968 VGFFTESALE
-978 DFDNIDKEVNFIK
+978 DFDTIDKEVKFIK
-991 AQVEDL
+991 AQVQDL

-1024 IINENFTKIFK
+1024 LINDNFTKIFK

-1048 SEDFLTAGVEIEAKP
+1048 SDDFLTAGVEIEAKP

>member
-1 MELKGF
+1 M
-7 KSFAEKTTIKFDS
+7 
-20 QITAVVGPN
+20 
-29 GSGKSNISDAV
+29 
-40 RWVLGEQSV
+40 GEQSV

-311 RARIADVLSSLET
+311 RTRIADVLSSLET

-330 KDLEEKEDSLNKIEK
+330 KELEEKEDSLGQIEK

-368 KNLNDEIFKEKIA
+368 KSLNDEIFKEKIA

-408 DLKEKRQRIE
+408 DLEEKRQRIE
-418 KLDQEIC
+418 KLDLEIAQ
-425 ELEKEYE
+425 LEKEYE
-432 SLKSAEK
+432 SLRAAEK
-439 ILDGEILDLKE
+439 IIDGEIFNLKE
-450 RTKNLAE
+450 KTNNLAE

-494 ENNQGYF
+494 DNNQGYF

-566 EKLGRLTFL
+566 ERLGRLTFL
-575 PINSINSFLK
+575 PIDSINSFLK

-608 GIIGHFLGSTVVVKD
+608 SIIGHFLGSTVVVKD

-673 LSDLENSINNLSV
+673 LSDLENSINNLNV
-686 KQKDYEKRISE
+686 KQKDFEKRISE
-697 INQDLGTKKNEL
+697 INQDLGSKKNDL
-709 LDLKQDFEEKDKK
+709 LGLKQDFEEKDKK
-722 KKDLASDIERLRLKI
+722 KKDLASQIERLRLKI
-737 ESLSQQRTDLD
+737 ESLSQHKADLD
-748 ESGLDYEERES
+748 DQGLDYEERES

-770 ISLKEDLEGQNTKL
+770 ISLKEDLEGQNAKL
-784 AEKSKDFD
+784 AEKSKVFD

-844 NDLEESKKKAES
+844 NDLEESKKKAET
-856 LEKSIKLYQE
+856 LEKSIELYQE

-871 SQTIADLKDSLSK
+871 SQTIANLKNSLSK

-997 RNSKADIEKMIVRLE
+997 KNSKSDIEKMIVRLE

>member
-1 MELKGF
+1 M
-7 KSFAEKTTIKFDS
+7 
-20 QITAVVGPN
+20 
-29 GSGKSNISDAV
+29 
-40 RWVLGEQSV
+40 GEQSV

-236 NLKNQIRD
+236 NFKNQIRD
-244 LDENIKSLESQNSEI
+244 LDEKIKTLESQNSEI

-268 DYNLDKERLEN
+268 DYDLDKERLEN

-311 RARIADVLSSLET
+311 RARITEVLSNLEI

-330 KDLEEKEDSLNKIEK
+330 KELEEKEDSLGQIEK

-368 KNLNDEIFKEKIA
+368 KSLNDEIFKEKIA

-408 DLKEKRQRIE
+408 DLEEKRQRIE
-418 KLDQEIC
+418 KLDFEIAQ
-425 ELEKEYE
+425 LEKEYE
-432 SLKSAEK
+432 SLRSAEK

-450 RTKNLAE
+450 KTKNLAD
-457 AINKANEELERSIS
+457 AINVANEELDRSIS

-526 LISVKNGYEEI
+526 LISVKNSYEEI

-575 PINSINSFLK
+575 PIDSINSFLK

-608 GIIGHFLGSTVVVKD
+608 SIIGHFLGSTVVVKD

-673 LSDLENSINNLSV
+673 LSDLENSINNLNV
-686 KQKDYEKRISE
+686 KQKDFEKRISE
-697 INQDLGTKKNEL
+697 INQDLGSKKNEL

-722 KKDLASDIERLRLKI
+722 KKDLASQIERLRLKI
-737 ESLSQQRTDLD
+737 ESLSQHKADLD
-748 ESGLDYEERES
+748 GQGLDYEERES

-770 ISLKEDLEGQNTKL
+770 ISLKEDLEGQNAKL

-844 NDLEESKKKAES
+844 NDLEGSKKKAET

-871 SQTIADLKDSLSK
+871 SQTIANLKNSLSK

-997 RNSKADIEKMIVRLE
+997 KNSKADIEKMIVRLE